1 MMMAYELLL
10 KVSIVQCK
18 LSIVL
23 KFFRGC
29 KAMSDSITIIDEDKV
44 IDVVLIAGRILLESG
59 AETYRVEDTMTR
71 IAASFG
77 LDDTYSFVTS
87 TAIIF
92 SLNNR
97 TNTRLVRIRERTT
110 DLEKIALTNSLSR
123 KISNDELNI
132 DQAKSELVHLHHA
145 SLQYSSITNFLAAPI
160 ACGFFLFMFGGIIQD
175 FIFAIIAGAG
185 AFLTFNYVQRYIQI
199 KFFSEFISATVVI
212 MIASAFTKIGWAHNQ
227 DIITIAGVMP
237 LVPGILI
244 TNAIR
249 DLMAG
254 ELLAGMSR
262 GVEAALTSFAIGA
275 GVAIVLLIF

>member
-1 MMMAYELLL
+1 
-10 KVSIVQCK
+10 
-18 LSIVL
+18 
-23 KFFRGC
+23 
-29 KAMSDSITIIDEDKV
+29 MSESITIIDEDKV

-59 AETYRVEDTMTR
+59 AETYRVEDTMNR
-71 IAASFG
+71 IAASYG

-97 TNTRLVRIRERTT
+97 TNTRLIRIRERTT

-123 KISNDELNI
+123 KIASKQLDIDE
-132 DQAKSELVHLHHA
+132 AKSELIHLHHA
-145 SLQYSSITNFLAAPI
+145 SLQFSSITKFFAAAI
-160 ACGFFLFMFGGIIQD
+160 ACGFFLFMFGGVMHD
-175 FIFAIIAGAG
+175 FIYAILAGAG
-185 AFLTFNYVQRYIQI
+185 AFLTFDFVQRFIQI
-199 KFFSEFISATVVI
+199 KFFSEFISAAVVI
-212 MIASAFTKIGWAHNQ
+212 TIAAFFTHIGWAQNQ

-275 GVAIVLLIF
+275 GVAIVLLLF

>member
-1 MMMAYELLL
+1 
-10 KVSIVQCK
+10 
-18 LSIVL
+18 
-23 KFFRGC
+23 
-29 KAMSDSITIIDEDKV
+29 MSESITIIDEDKV

-59 AETYRVEDTMTR
+59 AETYRVEDTMNR
-71 IAASFG
+71 IAASYG

-97 TNTRLVRIRERTT
+97 TNTRLIRIRERTT
-110 DLEKIALTNSLSR
+110 DLEKIALTKSLSR
-123 KISNDELNI
+123 KIASKQLDIDE
-132 DQAKSELVHLHHA
+132 AKSELIHLHHA
-145 SLQYSSITNFLAAPI
+145 SLQFSSITKFFAAAI
-160 ACGFFLFMFGGIIQD
+160 ACGFFLFMFGGVMHD
-175 FIFAIIAGAG
+175 FIYAILAGAG
-185 AFLTFNYVQRYIQI
+185 AFLTFDFVQRFIQI
-199 KFFSEFISATVVI
+199 KFFSEFISAAVVI
-212 MIASAFTKIGWAHNQ
+212 TIAAFFTHIGWAQNQ

-275 GVAIVLLIF
+275 GVAIVLLLF

>member
-1 MMMAYELLL
+1 
-10 KVSIVQCK
+10 
-18 LSIVL
+18 
-23 KFFRGC
+23 
-29 KAMSDSITIIDEDKV
+29 MSESITIIDEDKV

-59 AETYRVEDTMTR
+59 AETYRVEDTMNR
-71 IAASFG
+71 IAASYG

-97 TNTRLVRIRERTT
+97 TNTRLIRIRERTT

-123 KISNDELNI
+123 KISSKQLDIDE
-132 DQAKSELVHLHHA
+132 AKSELIHLHHA
-145 SLQYSSITNFLAAPI
+145 SLQFSSITKFFAAAI
-160 ACGFFLFMFGGIIQD
+160 ACGFFLFMFGGVMHD
-175 FIFAIIAGAG
+175 FIFAILAGAG
-185 AFLTFNYVQRYIQI
+185 AFLTFDFMQRFIQI
-199 KFFSEFISATVVI
+199 KFFSEFISAAVVI
-212 MIASAFTKIGWAHNQ
+212 LIAAFFTNIGWAQNQ

-275 GVAIVLLIF
+275 GVAIVLLLF

>member
-1 MMMAYELLL
+1 
-10 KVSIVQCK
+10 
-18 LSIVL
+18 
-23 KFFRGC
+23 
-29 KAMSDSITIIDEDKV
+29 MSESITIIDEDKV

-71 IAASFG
+71 IAASYG

-97 TNTRLVRIRERTT
+97 TNTRLIRIRERTT
-110 DLEKIALTNSLSR
+110 DLEKIALTNGISR
-123 KISNDELNI
+123 KISSKQLDIDE
-132 DQAKSELVHLHHA
+132 AKSELIHLHHA
-145 SLQYSSITNFLAAPI
+145 SLQFSSITKFFAAAI
-160 ACGFFLFMFGGIIQD
+160 ACGFFLFMFGGVKQD
-175 FIFAIIAGAG
+175 FIIAIIAGAA
-185 AFLTFNYVQRYIQI
+185 AFLTFDFVQRFIQI
-199 KFFSEFISATVVI
+199 KFFSEFISAAVVI
-212 MIASAFTKIGWAHNQ
+212 SVAVTFTHLGLTHNQ

-254 ELLAGMSR
+254 ELIAGMSR

-275 GVAIVLLIF
+275 GVAIVLLLF